1 MVKGELRKILRD
13 RIFIG
18 AFLVLF
24 FTNLFTIYT
33 YEKNTVEFQ
42 YIYEQ
47 KDDYLSFCNGEE
59 GSDGNWYYSEDMDR
73 QKEYIQ
79 NYPEFIGSMAK
90 RADSMQKTQL
100 YSNPASFVYR
110 NLDKSCQ
117 DFAGLLGIR
126 LENGNCFGI
135 RAYARYSAGC
145 FFVLVL
151 AAICVYLM
159 VYREREQ
166 GLLLLVKGT
175 KRGHVPLAAAKLAVL
190 LSITGVYCILQE
202 LSGSFLYGYLYGYGN
217 LSRYLQSVS
226 DFRNCPWKLTVW
238 QAMLAQAGIRL
249 LVTAAAAAFLYAVSM
264 LLKYVV
270 AGLAAAGLAF
280 CAEYLLAAL
289 VPVTGAFNYLK
300 CMNPFFCWDMG
311 NTFGVYCN
319 LNLFGMPAGKGGCA
333 AAAASALF
341 FAASCGGILAF
352 VRTYQVTS
360 EGWLAHFCN
369 ALRKRCACLTRH
381 ASILFYEWYKV
392 FVQQKKWVVF
402 AALLIWGIH
411 ESYAAAQPEILTNMP
426 EIAYYNYMLQLSGKV
441 TDEKLEWIEKEGER
455 LDSLQARCIKLMGE
469 PGGGDSVELMA
480 LRSEYES
487 LYQGYQYLE
496 SQVEGLKGRPGSIYG
511 KYLMDERAYIRQWT
525 GIRQDL
531 AVWFAGAAIALLFIS
546 GIYTVDRKYGMDK
559 LLSTTLHGQKR
570 LDTVRRRCSA
580 ILSFAI
586 AVILELPLFLRY
598 WKIDRFSTGAQR
610 MADVTG
616 LAASSGLTVAGFV
629 GLVFAGKL
637 LLSLAVCLVWIFLV
651 KKVGNGTV
659 AVLLGIGV
667 AGLTAALFYYFRVDL
682 CTLLLRRL

>member
-1 MVKGELRKILRD
+1 MKKIRLISSTFTSRKM
-13 RIFIG
+13 
-18 AFLVLF
+18 
-24 FTNLFTIYT
+24 TIYRFAMVGKAVT
-33 YEKNTVEFQ
+33 GTGITVKTWISRRS
-42 YIYEQ
+42 IY
-47 KDDYLSFCNGEE
+47 KTTRS
-59 GSDGNWYYSEDMDR
+59 SSEVWR
-73 QKEYIQ
+73 
-79 NYPEFIGSMAK
+79 S
-90 RADSMQKTQL
+90 
-100 YSNPASFVYR
+100 
-110 NLDKSCQ
+110 
-117 DFAGLLGIR
+117 GL
-126 LENGNCFGI
+126 
-135 RAYARYSAGC
+135 
-145 FFVLVL
+145 
-151 AAICVYLM
+151 
-159 VYREREQ
+159 
-166 GLLLLVKGT
+166 
-175 KRGHVPLAAAKLAVL
+175 
-190 LSITGVYCILQE
+190 
-202 LSGSFLYGYLYGYGN
+202 
-217 LSRYLQSVS
+217 
-226 DFRNCPWKLTVW
+226 
-238 QAMLAQAGIRL
+238 
-249 LVTAAAAAFLYAVSM
+249 AAFLYAVSM

-352 VRTYQVTS
+352 VRTYQVTT

-496 SQVEGLKGRPGSIYG
+496 SQVQGLKGRPGSIYG

-531 AVWFAGAAIALLFIS
+531 AVWMGRDCSTLGKSIVIIA
-546 GIYTVDRKYGMDK
+546 
-559 LLSTTLHGQKR
+559 
-570 LDTVRRRCSA
+570 
-580 ILSFAI
+580 
-586 AVILELPLFLRY
+586 
-598 WKIDRFSTGAQR
+598 W
-610 MADVTG
+610 
-616 LAASSGLTVAGFV
+616 
-629 GLVFAGKL
+629 
-637 LLSLAVCLVWIFLV
+637 
-651 KKVGNGTV
+651 
-659 AVLLGIGV
+659 
-667 AGLTAALFYYFRVDL
+667 
-682 CTLLLRRL
+682 